1 MGLAGTGFKDK
12 GCAPAGLARASR
24 SRRRGPLGTQGAN
37 PLASARSGRDDRR
50 WRGGAGALPRARE
63 AQVSED
69 PPNHTRIV
77 DGGDQAHPA
86 PATGASQN
94 IDPERPAH
102 ESRPGPRARTALHPC
117 AVRTRGRRRHRGR
130 GLRRHAPVL
139 DHARAPAGVG
149 SRYILLR
156 ERKTLPSTTAGTH
169 STARWPASIAAC
181 RSPTASCCSASC
193 RTAREAPC
201 PPG

>member
-1 MGLAGTGFKDK
+1 LKDE

-24 SRRRGPLGTQGAN
+24 SRRRGPWGTQGAN

-63 AQVSED
+63 SQVSED

-94 IDPERPAH
+94 IDPET
-102 ESRPGPRARTALHPC
+102 PGA
-117 AVRTRGRRRHRGR
+117 
-130 GLRRHAPVL
+130 
-139 DHARAPAGVG
+139 
-149 SRYILLR
+149 
-156 ERKTLPSTTAGTH
+156 
-169 STARWPASIAAC
+169 
-181 RSPTASCCSASC
+181 
-193 RTAREAPC
+193 
-201 PPG
+201 